1 MNGRTLFELIG
12 AVDERMLEHSE
23 WTAPKKGRGP
33 KLKKLFVLTAAVIA
47 ALAITM
53 TAAAVGGGANL
64 LDLIQG
70 GFSRNDY
77 EYDVIADQNLIRSQ
91 LDKGQW
97 AYLNGKNIAVI
108 VPESPVRILLSGD
121 GGQTWRESIVT
132 GSDRMEF
139 WGEPCDEAQY
149 YGGFIGFFGEGGG
162 YLVLTGSTRMN
173 NQPMRIYLTGDGGNT
188 WSEIGSP
195 YGEHASVLTGAGFST
210 PEIGFI
216 SYRYYEDFGPDIWW
230 TSDGGDSWQ
239 KLPVAVPEQYD
250 GHGRTPLSPVFDG
263 REGVYPI
270 AVTTEEGWDG
280 EMFCLYSHD
289 YGLTWEAGEPP
300 AG

>member
-23 WTAPKKGRGP
+23 WAAPKKARGRSV
-33 KLKKLFVLTAAVIA
+33 KKALILAAAVIA
-47 ALAITM
+47 ALAVTL

-64 LDLIQG
+64 LELIQG
-70 GFSRNDY
+70 GLPQDNSRDP
-77 EYDVIADQNLIRSQ
+77 VAMQNVLQAQ
-91 LDKGQW
+91 LDAGQW

-108 VPESPVRILLSGD
+108 VPEAPVRILLSGD
-121 GGQTWRESIVT
+121 GGNTWRQSVVT

-139 WGEPCDEAQY
+139 WGTANDGVQY

-162 YLVLTGSTRMN
+162 YLVLTGPTRMN

-263 REGVYPI
+263 GEGVYPI
-270 AVTTEEGWDG
+270 AVATEEGWDG

-289 YGLTWEAGEPP
+289 YGLTWEVGEPP